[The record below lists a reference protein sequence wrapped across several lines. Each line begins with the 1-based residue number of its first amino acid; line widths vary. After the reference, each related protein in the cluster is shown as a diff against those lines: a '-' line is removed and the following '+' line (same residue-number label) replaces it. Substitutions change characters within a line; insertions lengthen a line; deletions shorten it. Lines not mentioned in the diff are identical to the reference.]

1 MATILQAPLLT
12 DFLYP
17 LLLVFFICYAILEK
31 TKILGEGE
39 GNFNNAAVSLVVS
52 LIFVGAVF
60 PKIIVANLVQFM
72 SVGLVIIFVGLLL
85 WGFVS
90 GKGSLEN
97 TKALKAA
104 AIIIPIAL
112 FFAVLWAT
120 GLGSPLV
127 RGIQSLFNFLFDSS
141 WSGSFW
147 TNAIFIAV
155 IAIAIAV
162 VLKSGGS
169 KPNSESK

>member
-1 MATILQAPLLT
+1 MANILQAPLLT

-17 LLLVFFICYAILEK
+17 LLLVFFITYAILEK
-31 TKILGEGE
+31 TGILGEQGKSQQI
-39 GNFNNAAVSLVVS
+39 NAGVSLMIS

-60 PKIIVANLVQFM
+60 PKLIVANLVQFM
-72 SVGLVIIFVGLLL
+72 SVGMVIIFVGLLL

-90 GKGSLEN
+90 GDGKLEG
-97 TKALKAA
+97 KAVKSAG
-104 AIIIPIAL
+104 IIIVIAL

-127 RGIQSLFNFLFDSS
+127 LAVQKLFAFIFDSN

-147 TNAIFIAV
+147 TNVIFVGIIVGAVAI
-155 IAIAIAV
+155 
-162 VLKSGGS
+162 VLK
-169 KPNSESK
+169 KEVVKK

>member
-17 LLLVFFICYAILEK
+17 LLLIFFLCYAILEK
-31 TKILGEGE
+31 TGILGERGKSQQI
-39 GNFNNAAVSLVVS
+39 NAGVSLVIS
-52 LIFVGAVF
+52 LIFVAAVF

-72 SVGLVIIFVGLLL
+72 SVGMVVIFVGLLL

-90 GKGSLEN
+90 GKGQLEG
-97 TKALKAA
+97 KAIKVAGP
-104 AIIIPIAL
+104 IILIAL

-120 GLGSPLV
+120 GLGSPMV
-127 RGIQSLFNFLFDSS
+127 RMVQAFFAFLFDSN

-147 TNAIFIAV
+147 TNVVFVAIIV
-155 IAIAIAV
+155 GAV
-162 VLKSGGS
+162 VIVLKNNAAPAS
-169 KPNSESK
+169 K

>member
-1 MATILQAPLLT
+1 MVTILQAPLLT

-17 LLLVFFICYAILEK
+17 LLLVFFVTFAILEK
-31 TKILGEGE
+31 TNIFGEGKKQL
-39 GNFNNAAVSLVVS
+39 NAAVSLVIS

-72 SVGLVIIFVGLLL
+72 SVGLVVIFVGLLL

-90 GKGSLEN
+90 GEGKFPQKMTG
-97 TKALKAA
+97 AMGW
-104 AIIIPIAL
+104 IIGIAV

-120 GLGSPLV
+120 GVGSPIVVALQKLV
-127 RGIQSLFNFLFDSS
+127 RFLFDSN

-147 TNAIFIAV
+147 TNFIFVLVVAV
-155 IAIAIAV
+155 AIAAV
-162 VLKSGGS
+162 LWVPGK
-169 KPNSESK
+169 KN